1 MASSSHVLRPTET
14 RKTGPPRASS
24 AEHTCPMG
32 CVLEQEAQM
41 ETSRPLLRKCTIHAS
56 LANMGRSEVEQ
67 KVFSLPSSAGV
78 RSLVPLNA
86 VFEKFH

>member
-1 MASSSHVLRPTET
+1 
-14 RKTGPPRASS
+14 
-24 AEHTCPMG
+24 
-32 CVLEQEAQM
+32 M